1 MKKIIIYFLILLLS
15 VCAGVF
21 IYHNTGYVLVSY
33 KDWSFE
39 TSLWFFFLSIINL
52 FVLMYFLLRII
63 SKMLSLSSVIKIWI
77 SGIRK
82 RRARHKTILGLYG
95 ILEANWR
102 YAEKNLFSG
111 AKYSDMPLVNY
122 LLAASEACRQ
132 QEFERCE
139 NYLLLAR
146 QVAPEHK
153 LAIGF
158 KRAEMHMQRKQW
170 EQACAILQNLHA
182 GFPKN
187 VMVLQY
193 LVSALWNLND
203 WEKIYLLL
211 PKLPKTGIFRED
223 YERLELE
230 VYCAL
235 LPKIS
240 WSCVPN
246 HLQKQPKLVAI
257 YVRKL
262 LANGEAE
269 KAEDILK
276 MILRKNLDKDLLEL
290 YANLPSDNPIKKLAR
305 AEEAWLQNNNED
317 PALLLAL
324 GRICKQQKLWGKA
337 RQYFERSANLL
348 SCPEAYFELGQICE
362 MQQDLSKA
370 LEFYKKGIKNIAE

>member
-1 MKKIIIYFLILLLS
+1 MKKIIIYFLILLIS

-21 IYHNTGYVLVSY
+21 IYHNTGYVLISY

-39 TSLWFFFLSIINL
+39 TSLWFFVLAIVSL
-52 FVLMYFLLRII
+52 FVLIYFSIRMI
-63 SKMLSLSSVIKIWI
+63 SKTLSLASIVKIWI
-77 SGIRK
+77 RDIRK
-82 RRARHKTILGLYG
+82 RRAHNKTILGLYG
-95 ILEANWR
+95 ILEANWL
-102 YAEKNLFSG
+102 YAEKNLFAG

-122 LLAASEACRQ
+122 LLAAGEACRQ
-132 QEFERCE
+132 QAFERSE
-139 NYLLLAR
+139 NYLLLAQ
-146 QVAPEHK
+146 QVAPEYK

-182 GFPKN
+182 VFPKN
-187 VMVLQY
+187 VMALQY
-193 LVSALWNLND
+193 LVSALWNLHD
-203 WEKIYLLL
+203 WEKIYLFL

-240 WSCVPN
+240 WSCVPS
-246 HLQKQPKLVAI
+246 HLQKTPKLVAI

-262 LANGEAE
+262 LANGESE

-290 YANLPSDNPIKKLAR
+290 YANLPSNNPIKKLAR

-317 PALLLAL
+317 PALLLTL

-337 RQYFERSANLL
+337 YQYFERSANLYP
-348 SCPEAYFELGQICE
+348 CHEVYFELGQICE
-362 MQQDLSKA
+362 MQNDLIKA
-370 LEFYKKGIKNIAE
+370 LEFYKKSIKNIG

>member
-1 MKKIIIYFLILLLS
+1 MKKIITYFFILLCS
-15 VCAGVF
+15 VCIGVF

-39 TSLWFFFLSIINL
+39 TSLWFFVIAIISL
-52 FVLMYFLLRII
+52 FVAVYLLLRIT
-63 SKMLSLSSVIKIWI
+63 SRALSLASMLKLWIK
-77 SGIRK
+77 SIRK
-82 RRARHKTILGLYG
+82 RRARNKTMLGLYG
-95 ILEANWR
+95 MLEGNWR
-102 YAEKNLFSG
+102 YAEKNLLAG

-122 LLAASEACRQ
+122 LMAASEACRQ

-139 NYLLLAR
+139 NYLLLAE
-146 QVAPEHK
+146 QVAPKRE

-158 KRAEMHMQRKQW
+158 KRAEMYMQRKQW
-170 EQACAILQNLHA
+170 EQSYTILQHLHA
-182 GFPKN
+182 VFPKN
-187 VMVLQY
+187 IMVLRF
-193 LVSALWNLND
+193 LVVTLHELHD

-211 PKLPKTGIFRED
+211 SKMRKVSIFRED

-230 VYCAL
+230 VYCAV

-246 HLQKQPKLVAI
+246 HLQKSPKLVAI
-257 YVRKL
+257 HVQQL
-262 LANGEAE
+262 LSNNKIEQ
-269 KAEDILK
+269 AEDVLK

-317 PALLLAL
+317 PALFLTL

-337 RQYFERSANLL
+337 RQYFERSANLFP
-348 SCPEAYFELGQICE
+348 CPEVYFELGQICE
-362 MQQDLSKA
+362 MQNDLIKA
-370 LEFYKKGIKNIAE
+370 LEFYKKGIKNIG